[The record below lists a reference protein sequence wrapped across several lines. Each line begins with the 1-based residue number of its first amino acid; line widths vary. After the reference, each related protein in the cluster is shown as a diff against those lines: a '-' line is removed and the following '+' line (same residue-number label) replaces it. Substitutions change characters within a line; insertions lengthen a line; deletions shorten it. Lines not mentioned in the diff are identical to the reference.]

1 MIQTLLGKLPSR
13 QNAMA
18 WVVAGTLA
26 YVLYV
31 KPQRQLEQEQRMADD
46 ALARL
51 KSTGD
56 VTRTAPVPDPQ
67 ETGLVLGKREKKT
80 SNKETATTE
89 Q

>member
-1 MIQTLLGKLPSR
+1 
-13 QNAMA
+13 MA

-51 KSTGD
+51 KSTD

-80 SNKETATTE
+80 SDKETAVTE
-89 Q
+89 